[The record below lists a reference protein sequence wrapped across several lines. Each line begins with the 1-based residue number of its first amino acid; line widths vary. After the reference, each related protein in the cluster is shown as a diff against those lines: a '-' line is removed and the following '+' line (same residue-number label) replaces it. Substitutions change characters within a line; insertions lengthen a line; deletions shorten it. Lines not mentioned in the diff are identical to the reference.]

1 LDAGYLN
8 TGIYLR
14 EGWNMWNI
22 IKAQLY
28 QLRKNKKLL
37 FIGIAVIIMEFT
49 NVFGEALYEGSSFVF
64 ADYLAENGANMV
76 AISYLFIIPLV
87 AEICGGDF
95 KDKTANYE
103 LMAGHTRKDIYTAR
117 VILSIICG
125 LLGAVL
131 VMSIPIIYGTA
142 TCGLNRYLSVSGFLY
157 RCLIAIFPM
166 IRIICVFVFL
176 SFLIKNSYIVMFLS
190 ILTFSLGEILMTF
203 QSGFTEM
210 LGMTNIISLFSF
222 DVWSVYSG
230 TTSDAVL
237 HTAYD
242 TSLSMGYTVGTIAI
256 SLVMGGLF
264 LYMGYSYFK
273 RDDLL

>member
-1 LDAGYLN
+1 
-8 TGIYLR
+8 
-14 EGWNMWNI
+14 
-22 IKAQLY
+22 
-28 QLRKNKKLL
+28 
-37 FIGIAVIIMEFT
+37 
-49 NVFGEALYEGSSFVF
+49 
-64 ADYLAENGANMV
+64 
-76 AISYLFIIPLV
+76 
-87 AEICGGDF
+87 
-95 KDKTANYE
+95 
-103 LMAGHTRKDIYTAR
+103 
-117 VILSIICG
+117 
-125 LLGAVL
+125 
-131 VMSIPIIYGTA
+131 
-142 TCGLNRYLSVSGFLY
+142 
-157 RCLIAIFPM
+157 
-166 IRIICVFVFL
+166 
-176 SFLIKNSYIVMFLS
+176 MFLS